1 MMEPNLPNK
10 LLILALAGFMD
21 LTSEGKCA
29 ISALLPLLSPV
40 SKIRMMFI
48 YVSFQIYEKK
58 NENTLCTSK
67 NAKGLLI

>member
-1 MMEPNLPNK
+1 MEPNLPNK

-40 SKIRMMFI
+40 FIKIMLI
-48 YVSFQIYEKK
+48 YVSLQVYE
-58 NENTLCTSK
+58 
-67 NAKGLLI
+67 